1 MSLREAYPKPQLPNS
16 HYFFSLARGERIRT
30 FALRPAMLWALIGLV
45 PLLGLWSAGTT
56 LFIAF
61 HDDMLS
67 ALVARQAE
75 MQNAYED
82 RLADAR
88 SQLDRVTSRQL
99 LDQTSFEGKMHELL
113 SRQALLE
120 QRGSIVAALVSRET
134 TASIAERGHSRPVL
148 TRAPSNAL
156 TAIGAASPAGG
167 GPSDSVL
174 DSTKAFAPLD
184 APAGLIPRAPKPRPV
199 DEPTAAAGQ
208 HDRTSMLTRSIGDAQ
223 AIDDVSAAAENPDVA
238 APTRLNLI
246 AYSLDQMEKRQ
257 MKALGQVGAVAERG
271 AARLRAVFAS
281 AGFEA
286 DKLTPPSGAASAQ
299 GGVGGPYIPLK
310 IDPDAPAFDKA
321 VTSAERAL
329 VAEDRLL
336 RVMPFMPL
344 RRPLIGEANVT
355 SPFGYRNDP
364 FLGRPAL
371 HPGVDLVQEYGAGI
385 LATGAGKVI
394 HAGPMGGYGNMVEI
408 DHGNGLTTRYGHMSA
423 VLVEEGQEVKAGDE
437 LGRIGSTGRST
448 GPHLHYEVRQDGEPV
463 DPTRFLRAGEGL
475 MASE

>member
-1 MSLREAYPKPQLPNS
+1 MSLRDAYPKPQLPNS
-16 HYFFSLARGERIRT
+16 HYFFSLARGENIRT
-30 FALRPAMLWALIGLV
+30 FALRPAMLWALLGVV
-45 PLLGLWSAGTT
+45 PLLALWSAGSTV
-56 LFIAF
+56 FIAF
-61 HDDMLS
+61 HDDMLT

-99 LDQTSFEGKMHELL
+99 LDQTSFEGKVHELL

-120 QRGSIVAALVSRET
+120 QRGSIVASLVSRET
-134 TASIAERGHSRPVL
+134 TASIAEHGHSHTRP
-148 TRAPSNAL
+148 PSTAL
-156 TAIGAASPAGG
+156 NAIGAASPSAAGA
-167 GPSDSVL
+167 SDSVL
-174 DSTKAFAPLD
+174 DTTKAFAPLES
-184 APAGLIPRAPKPRPV
+184 AASAMPRSLKPRPV
-199 DEPTAAAGQ
+199 DEPTTATGQ
-208 HDRTSMLTRSIGDAQ
+208 RDHTSMLTRGIGDQQ
-223 AIDDVSAAAENPDVA
+223 ASDDMRAADDPDVA

-246 AYSLDQMEKRQ
+246 ALSLDQMEKRQ
-257 MKALGQVGAVAERG
+257 MKALGLLGAVAEKS
-271 AARLRAVFAS
+271 AARLRAIFAS

-286 DKLTPPSGAASAQ
+286 DKLVAPAGSPKAM
-299 GGVGGPYIPLK
+299 GGPYIPLK

-321 VTSAERAL
+321 VTSAQRAL
-329 VAEDRLL
+329 IAQDRLM

-344 RRPLIGEANVT
+344 RRPLVGDANVT
-355 SPFGYRNDP
+355 SPFGYRTDP

-385 LATGAGKVI
+385 LATGAGKVV

-408 DHGNGLTTRYGHMSA
+408 DHGNGLTSRYGHMSA

-475 MASE
+475 MAAE

>member
-16 HYFFSLARGERIRT
+16 HYFFSLARGEKIRT
-30 FALRPAMLWALIGLV
+30 FALRPATFWVLIALL
-45 PLLGLWSAGTT
+45 PALALWSAGAS

-61 HDDMLS
+61 HDDMLG

-99 LDQTSFEGKMHELL
+99 LDQTSFEGKVHELL
-113 SRQALLE
+113 SRQAQLE
-120 QRGSIVAALVSRET
+120 QRGSIVAALVSHET
-134 TASIAERGHSRPVL
+134 TGSILERSHARLNIAKG
-148 TRAPSNAL
+148 PSDAL
-156 TAIGAASPAGG
+156 TAIGAVSPAATTDGAL
-167 GPSDSVL
+167 DSV
-174 DSTKAFAPLD
+174 KAFAPLD
-184 APAGLIPRAPKPRPV
+184 ASPGLVQRSAKPRPV
-199 DEPTAAAGQ
+199 DEPHAAADTRE
-208 HDRTSMLTRSIGDAQ
+208 HASMLTKDDADHR
-223 AIDDVSAAAENPDVA
+223 AIDDLSVAANNPDIA

-246 AYSLDQMEKRQ
+246 AYSLDRLEKHQ
-257 MKALGQVGAVAERG
+257 LAQLGQLSAIAEKT
-271 AARLRAVFAS
+271 AARLRAVVAS

-286 DKLTPPSGAASAQ
+286 DKLVAPNSAATAK

-310 IDPDAPAFDKA
+310 IDADAPAFDKA
-321 VTSAERAL
+321 ATSAERAL
-329 VAEDRLL
+329 VAQDRLL
-336 RVMPFMPL
+336 RVMPYMPL
-344 RRPLIGEANVT
+344 RRPLTGEANVT

-371 HPGVDLVQEYGAGI
+371 HPGVDLVQEYGASI
-385 LATGAGKVI
+385 KTTGAGKVT

-408 DHGNGLTTRYGHMSA
+408 DHGNGLTTRYGHMSQ
-423 VLVEEGQEVKAGDE
+423 VLVDEGQEVKAGDV

-463 DPTRFLRAGEGL
+463 DPARFLRAGEGL
-475 MASE
+475 LAAE

>member
-16 HYFFSLARGERIRT
+16 HYFFSLARGEKIHT
-30 FALRPAMLWALIGLV
+30 FALRPVVLWGLIALL
-45 PLLGLWSAGTT
+45 PALALWSAGAG

-61 HDDMLS
+61 HDDMLG

-113 SRQALLE
+113 SRQAQLE
-120 QRGSIVAALVSRET
+120 QRGSIVAALVSHEATGTIVERSRGHIT
-134 TASIAERGHSRPVL
+134 TAKGPA
-148 TRAPSNAL
+148 NAL
-156 TAIGAASPAGG
+156 TAIGAVSASAATDGAL
-167 GPSDSVL
+167 DSV
-174 DSTKAFAPLD
+174 KAFAPID
-184 APAGLIPRAPKPRPV
+184 AAPGVVQRSAKPRPV
-199 DEPTAAAGQ
+199 DEPRAAAEPRE
-208 HDRTSMLTRSIGDAQ
+208 HTSQLMKDEVGRK
-223 AIDDVSAAAENPDVA
+223 AIDDLSIAANNPDVA

-246 AYSLDQMEKRQ
+246 AYSLDRLEKRQ
-257 MKALGQVGAVAERG
+257 LAELGQLSAIAEKG
-271 AARLRAVFAS
+271 AARLRAVVAS

-286 DKLTPPSGAASAQ
+286 DTLTVPASAASAR

-310 IDPDAPAFDKA
+310 ADADAPAFDKA
-321 VTSAERAL
+321 ATGAERAL
-329 VAEDRLL
+329 VAQDRLL
-336 RVMPFMPL
+336 RVMPFLPL
-344 RRPLIGEANVT
+344 RQPLNGESSVT
-355 SPFGYRNDP
+355 SPFGYRTDP

-371 HPGVDLVQEYGAGI
+371 HPGIDLIQEYGASI
-385 LATGAGKVI
+385 RATGAGKVI
-394 HAGPMGGYGNMVEI
+394 HAGVMGGYGNMVEI
-408 DHGNGLTTRYGHMSA
+408 DHGNGLTTRYGHMSQ
-423 VLVEEGQEVKAGDE
+423 VLVEEGQEVKPGDE

-475 MASE
+475 MAAE